1 MFKHLLG
8 CFNRS
13 LFEVVLFKLCCI
25 NSFWLVIES
34 REAPREPLLIPLPSA
49 STTPPSSK
57 LHHTQQVS
65 LNKHVSQIFCVTRVF
80 FFQML
85 VYVQTRFP
93 LCRLYTPRLNDKTD
107 SGKTH
112 LQDLARWLRTS
123 QRVDI
128 PKISQFYWGLF
139 EKTRFLCFYIIK
151 SMARK
156 GYFGP
161 KSDFRGSKIP
171 PRGASST

>member
-65 LNKHVSQIFCVTRVF
+65 LNKHVSQIFCVIHVF
-80 FFQML
+80 FSNCLFTSRPGSHFVCSSFTSMKIRL
-85 VYVQTRFP
+85 LKLEKNIARTR
-93 LCRLYTPRLNDKTD
+93 LTYNCA
-107 SGKTH
+107 H
-112 LQDLARWLRTS
+112 LRSTKESLILEY
-123 QRVDI
+123 DI
-128 PKISQFYWGLF
+128 
-139 EKTRFLCFYIIK
+139 
-151 SMARK
+151 
-156 GYFGP
+156 
-161 KSDFRGSKIP
+161 
-171 PRGASST
+171 

>member
-57 LHHTQQVS
+57 LHHTQQVG
-65 LNKHVSQIFCVTRVF
+65 LNKHVSQIFCVIHVF
-80 FFQML
+80 FSNCFFMSRPGSHFVGCSFTSMKIIFLKLEKTLQELRML
-85 VYVQTRFP
+85 SRSISDCQSQS
-93 LCRLYTPRLNDKTD
+93 LND
-107 SGKTH
+107 
-112 LQDLARWLRTS
+112 
-123 QRVDI
+123 RV
-128 PKISQFYWGLF
+128 KVSQFVRNSQ
-139 EKTRFLCFYIIK
+139 TCH
-151 SMARK
+151 
-156 GYFGP
+156 
-161 KSDFRGSKIP
+161 
-171 PRGASST
+171 

>member
-57 LHHTQQVS
+57 LHHTQQVG
-65 LNKHVSQIFCVTRVF
+65 LNKHVSQIFSVIHVF
-80 FFQML
+80 FSNCLFMSRPSSR
-85 VYVQTRFP
+85 YVGCSF
-93 LCRLYTPRLNDKTD
+93 
-107 SGKTH
+107 
-112 LQDLARWLRTS
+112 TS
-123 QRVDI
+123 M
-128 PKISQFYWGLF
+128 KI
-139 EKTRFLCFYIIK
+139 RFLKLEKNI
-151 SMARK
+151 ARIANAVQVTLWLSITNPQCHDSSFLREAVK
-156 GYFGP
+156 NVLA
-161 KSDFRGSKIP
+161 DFVR
-171 PRGASST
+171 